1 MEFETT
7 IVYRER
13 KKWVNFSGGVS
24 GCFTKEGMI
33 ELNLGKSRQ
42 ATTVWW
48 ETLCEGVSRY

>member
-1 MEFETT
+1 MELETI

-13 KKWVNFSGGVS
+13 KKWVNFPGGVS

-42 ATTVWW
+42 DTTGCW
-48 ETLCEGVSRY
+48 